1 MSGQR
6 GRKLGHDVMQKT
18 RDKIRAT
25 KLVTRLQEHVLG
37 DVEMSTSQ
45 VRAAEMLL
53 KKILPDLSSVE
64 MKAPIAPSLRPNMHR
79 LSRIHTQAGAYGV
92 LSLTPFK
99 VYGYVQWSWSCL
111 LARCKASHPVVYID
125 GSMSTF

>member
-37 DVEMSTSQ
+37 EVEMSTSQ

-64 MKAPIAPSLRPNMHR
+64 MKAEIEAAVTEVRK
-79 LSRIHTQAGAYGV
+79 T
-92 LSLTPFK
+92 
-99 VYGYVQWSWSCL
+99 
-111 LARCKASHPVVYID
+111 VVD
-125 GSMSTF
+125 PKRGNDWPDT

>member
-25 KLVTRLQEHVLG
+25 AIVKRLQDHVLG
-37 DVEMSTSQ
+37 EVEMSATQ
-45 VRAAEMLL
+45 VRAAEGLL

-64 MKAPIAPSLRPNMHR
+64 MKAEIEAAVTEVRK
-79 LSRIHTQAGAYGV
+79 T
-92 LSLTPFK
+92 
-99 VYGYVQWSWSCL
+99 
-111 LARCKASHPVVYID
+111 VVDPKRDYD
-125 GSMSTF
+125 GPDT

>member
-37 DVEMSTSQ
+37 EVEMSTSQ

-64 MKAPIAPSLRPNMHR
+64 MKAEIEAAVTEVRK
-79 LSRIHTQAGAYGV
+79 T
-92 LSLTPFK
+92 
-99 VYGYVQWSWSCL
+99 
-111 LARCKASHPVVYID
+111 VVDPKRDND
-125 GSMSTF
+125 GPDT